1 MSLAALGC
9 NPSHRWTVTAGIIG
23 GDNPASA
30 AAPGAIAYSPD
41 GGLFV
46 CVRAG
51 GIINPFK
58 LISIEAGFQANER
71 DAQSLVHGVRFGAS
85 TEEFAAGEY
94 GWLQVWGVAA
104 LTAGG
109 AITAGVPLQ
118 LDAGEAGDVV
128 PASANEP
135 EILGLFSIGAIA
147 DNAVGNCQLTF
158 PVNLR

>member
-9 NPSHRWTVTAGIIG
+9 NPSHRWTVNAGVVG
-23 GDNPASA
+23 GSNPTSSA
-30 AAPGAIAYSPD
+30 EPGALAYSPD

-51 GIINPFK
+51 GAINPFK
-58 LISIEAGFQANER
+58 LISIEGGFQANER
-71 DAQSLVHGVRFGAS
+71 NGQSLIHGVRMGAS

-109 AITAGVPLQ
+109 AIGANVPLN
-118 LDAGEAGDVV
+118 LDNAEAGDVV
-128 PASANEP
+128 PATAATP